1 MSKKMIWGGT
11 TLMVLLIGI
20 SLFLLMRNTDPKPP
34 IIVYKDVEPSKENPP
49 PAEPGYKWVW
59 HHNHWD
65 KVPIAETGEVV
76 DKETKQNLPP
86 IAEVDKPA
94 PDVPNKKVS
103 TDRVGSDYPLLIET
117 ENPVIGKPIF
127 LRTID
132 GTGIDIDW
140 ESLSPTELAEK
151 IKQIERGK
159 VPLPDGYYYRH
170 YSDMSLLL
178 DERGFPIL
186 HKRYEPFISV
196 SWQMRFKPSP
206 EQLVQY
212 RELIRRRDA
221 LKIDT
226 PSSPEI
232 DVIRAEL
239 DEFVST
245 HVGPVPV
252 LFQSSLGA
260 PPEIF
265 KVKEAREV
273 QLMRDLKAEIFRQL
287 NLEHL
292 LDHYWK

>member
-1 MSKKMIWGGT
+1 MSKKMLWGGT
-11 TLMVLLIGI
+11 TLIILIIGV
-20 SLFLLMRNTDPKPP
+20 SAFLLMRNTDTKPP

-65 KVPIAETGEVV
+65 KVPIAETDEVV

-94 PDVPNKKVS
+94 PDIPNKKVS
-103 TDRVGSDYPLLIET
+103 TGRVGSDYPLLIET

-140 ESLSPTELAEK
+140 ESLSPTELAKK
-151 IKQIERGK
+151 IKQIERGE

-196 SWQMRFKPSP
+196 IWTMEFKPSP
-206 EQLVQY
+206 EQLEKYMELGRQ
-212 RELIRRRDA
+212 RER
-221 LKIDT
+221 LKTRT
-226 PSSPEI
+226 PFSPEI
-232 DVIRAEL
+232 DAIRAEMA
-239 DEFVST
+239 EMERT
-245 HVGPVPV
+245 NVGPLPV
-252 LFQSSLGA
+252 SFQSSLSVPTEKLEA
-260 PPEIF
+260 T
-265 KVKEAREV
+265 EARERGLTRKLQTEMFK
-273 QLMRDLKAEIFRQL
+273 QLDLEYL
-287 NLEHL
+287 LEL
-292 LDHYWK
+292 Y